1 MKFFYEKFWVPV
13 FGYILS
19 KFVFLIEGKK
29 KVSKNKKQTNYFLSK
44 KYFEIHNLTHNIL
57 IMTKKYFKNLN
68 TCMVD
73 INTFFQEIKMT
84 KHKLLKPYT
93 VHYRDFQNIRLENCF
108 YAFDAYEARTLAMEF
123 NKYINEHP
131 NSIDLIRCEK

>member
-1 MKFFYEKFWVPV
+1 MYEYMHGW
-13 FGYILS
+13 
-19 KFVFLIEGKK
+19 
-29 KVSKNKKQTNYFLSK
+29 N
-44 KYFEIHNLTHNIL
+44 IHNCFLANL
-57 IMTKKYFKNLN
+57 MKKNN
-68 TCMVD
+68 M
-73 INTFFQEIKMT
+73 
-84 KHKLLKPYT
+84 LKPYT